1 MNSMGQQYT
10 FWNLINNYKIVVPK
24 IQRDYVQGREN
35 DIVKENREEFV
46 EELIGSLSGNKP
58 MSLNFVYGTIH
69 GNEFIPIDGQQRL
82 TTLFLL
88 HLYLFAKKG
97 NKDEIEVLQKK
108 FSYQT
113 RYTTNRFL
121 EKLSEELPEMLNPSD
136 RNNNLTDIIRD
147 SGWYVT
153 PWDNDPNIRS
163 CLVMLQ
169 TIHETCNDILAN
181 NNDGISKFFNLLTS
195 VDCPI
200 TFMWLQLDKSFG
212 SDNQLYIRMNS
223 RGKQLTDFENFKAEL
238 YEKILKS
245 NGDEEKD
252 QIIKDFKK
260 NIDGDWYSL
269 FWDAELCRETSNKN
283 QDTLV
288 KNKDEEN
295 IEKRAT
301 LIDRLLQHIFHWTIV
316 SAICAYKD
324 AVILTSASKNSTK
337 EFERRLYSDLQP
349 GCEIER
355 VYIQEYID
363 LYQNWENYEE
373 KDDLEKEER
382 ERREKERKAAF
393 SKNII
398 EDFAYTLTFLSEL
411 KREEAEK
418 IFRFII
424 NDIFQIN
431 YGKKDSINFT
441 IRQYS
446 ARVLLYSITKFAKDY
461 KMDEKNDKIK
471 AFKSWYRVALNL
483 ASTKEIDSPED
494 FQKAV
499 RAIEEWNDNT
509 ADWLESEKVKGAF
522 RSAQVKEEI
531 LKEETLKLAEN
542 DNWEIAIRNAENTN
556 FDDGYK
562 PRDYFRGQIGFL
574 LHMAGVEAHLN
585 DLDQKQLN
593 NFVYYS
599 KAVRSIFNYDNYW
612 NDWKSDEITKKPT
625 TVDEIKSA
633 EECSFDNL
641 FHRAMLIYG
650 NYWVNAPGNNIKTFF
665 VYNESHNNYDWR
677 GAFRQHLADDQKGKP
692 QPDDGWGV
700 AVGCLKNLLDAYS
713 PFDKYDQKYV
723 FDFSGF
729 KNWLE
734 KLLADN
740 QKCYKY
746 SDGTAEGNLLDL
758 LIHKPDCFKY
768 IRNNYY
774 VYWGDKDQPP
784 KYLLMQLKRQR
795 AGSIINITN
804 ELTKGQT
811 P

>member
-1 MNSMGQQYT
+1 
-10 FWNLINNYKIVVPK
+10 
-24 IQRDYVQGREN
+24 
-35 DIVKENREEFV
+35 
-46 EELIGSLSGNKP
+46 

-69 GNEFIPIDGQQRL
+69 GDEFIPIDGQQRL

-88 HLYLFAKKG
+88 HLYVFAKKG

-121 EKLSEELPEMLNPSD
+121 EKLSEELPEMLNLSD

-245 NGDEEKD
+245 DENDSAEK
-252 QIIKDFKK
+252 INDFKK

-269 FWDAELCRETSNKN
+269 FWNTRLCRDTSNKN
-283 QDTLV
+283 QDTIAE
-288 KNKDEEN
+288 NKDENN
-295 IEKRAT
+295 IEKRAS
-301 LIDRLLQHIFHWTIV
+301 LIDRLLQHIFHWTIA
-316 SAICAYKD
+316 SSICAYKD
-324 AVILTSASKNSTK
+324 AVDLTSASKNATK
-337 EFERRLYSDLQP
+337 EFVKSLYNDLQP

-382 ERREKERKAAF
+382 ERREKERVAAF
-393 SKNII
+393 FNNII
-398 EDFAYTLTFLSEL
+398 KDFACTLSFLSEL
-411 KREEAEK
+411 KREEPKK

-446 ARVLLYSITKFAKDY
+446 ARVLLYSITKFVKDY
-461 KMDEKNDKIK
+461 KMNDKIK
-471 AFKSWYRVALNL
+471 AFKSWYRVVLNL
-483 ASTKEIDSPED
+483 VSTQEIDSPED
-494 FQKAV
+494 FQSAVKALEGCDFN
-499 RAIEEWNDNT
+499 RDYNDIDESIKCWLKKLLKEWEDN
-509 ADWLESEKVKGAF
+509 SQMKRAF

-531 LKEETLKLAEN
+531 LKLELVKN
-542 DNWEIAIRNAENTN
+542 CNWESDIRDAENTN
-556 FDDGYK
+556 FDQKYE

-574 LHMAGVEAHLN
+574 LHMAGVNEGNLKNLN
-585 DLDQKQLN
+585 QDQLKD
-593 NFVYYS
+593 FKYYS
-599 KAVRSIFNYDNYW
+599 KAVREIFDERKYW
-612 NDWKSDEITKKPT
+612 EKKDDTKKEDPDKLT
-625 TVDEIKSA
+625 GKCDTYKNLLKAADCKKY
-633 EECSFDNL
+633 SFDNL
-641 FHRAMLIYG
+641 FHRAMLAHE
-650 NYWVNAPGNNIKTFF
+650 NYWVGAPGNNIKTFF
-665 VYNESHNNYDWR
+665 VYNEYHNNYDWR
-677 GAFRQHLADDQKGKP
+677 GAFRQKDGK
-692 QPDDGWGV
+692 DKAWGT
-700 AVGCLKNLLDAYS
+700 AVDCLKDLLDNYK
-713 PFDKYDQKYV
+713 PKNPDKYSQEYK
-723 FDFSGF
+723 FDFDDF
-729 KNWLE
+729 KDYLVDRIKAWAAGQIGNSNVNE
-734 KLLADN
+734 
-740 QKCYKY
+740 
-746 SDGTAEGNLLDL
+746 TAEERRLRDL
-758 LIHKPDCFKY
+758 LIREPNCFKY

-774 VYWGDKDQPP
+774 IYWNDTEQE
-784 KYLLMQLKRQR
+784 YLLMSLKRFR
-795 AGSIINITN
+795 KDSFIDIKK
-804 ELTKGQT
+804 ELQGQT